1 MQKQWVLYTHFLRFI
16 IVGGIATIVNY
27 LVFLE
32 LLNTI
37 GVQYLVA
44 SSCGFLAGVLVGFPL
59 NKMWTYQHAST
70 ITWGLLTKYGSVYLF
85 SFIANICVLS
95 ILVGFFRTDAR
106 IANIIGIGFTTVT
119 NFIGTKFWVFGSK

>member
-1 MQKQWVLYTHFLRFI
+1 MQRYREIYIHFFRFI

-32 LLNTI
+32 LLDSV
-37 GVQYLVA
+37 GVQYLIA
-44 SSCGFLAGVLVGFPL
+44 ASCGFLAGVMVGFPL

-70 ITWGLLTKYGSVYLF
+70 ISWGMLSRYGCVYLF
-85 SFIANICVLS
+85 SLIANICVLS
-95 ILVGFFRTDAR
+95 TMVCIFRIDAR
-106 IANIIGIGFTTVT
+106 IASIVGIGFTTVT